1 MTYKFTMDFS
11 IDGSTQKN
19 ITHILST
26 RGLPK
31 SVLEIGVFEGKTT
44 FWTAE
49 TLDRFYHDYTYYAID
64 PHSTSS
70 DIDWIE
76 LTDVKSNF
84 LHNLQSY
91 GGDSIRYVNKTSTQA
106 LAEFIWSNTVFDFI
120 YVDGDHRASQVLTD
134 LSLSWECLSVG
145 GVILC
150 DDATDWKFTDRN
162 GVSSAQ
168 MSPRMAIETFI
179 MCNWDRLQIVKL
191 PDSSQT
197 AFVKIA

>member
-19 ITHILST
+19 VTHIITKL
-26 RGLPK
+26 GLPK
-31 SVLEIGVFEGKTT
+31 SILEIGVFEGKTT
-44 FWTAE
+44 FWIAE
-49 TLDRFYHDYTYYAID
+49 TLDRFYHDYTYYAVD

-70 DIDWIE
+70 DIDWVE

-84 LHNLQSY
+84 VHNLSSY
-91 GGDSIRYVNKTSTQA
+91 TGNSVHYVNKTSTQA
-106 LAEFIWSNTVFDFI
+106 LVDFCTRGVEFDFV
-120 YVDGDHRASQVLTD
+120 YVDGDHRAAQVLAD
-134 LSLSWECLSVG
+134 LVLSWECLTVG

-150 DDATDWKFTDRN
+150 DDATDWKFTDTN
-162 GVSSAQ
+162 GSSSAQ
-168 MSPRMAIETFI
+168 MSPRMAIETFV
-179 MCNWDRLQIVKL
+179 MCNWDRLHIIKL

>member
-19 ITHILST
+19 ITHILT
-26 RGLPK
+26 KLGLPK
-31 SVLEIGVFEGKTT
+31 TILEIGVFEGKTT
-44 FWTAE
+44 FWMAD
-49 TLDRFYHDYTYYAID
+49 TLDRFYYDYTYYAVD

-76 LTDVKSNF
+76 LTDVKNNF
-84 LHNLQSY
+84 IHNLQSY
-91 GGDSIRYVNKTSTQA
+91 SGDTVRYINKTSTQA
-106 LAEFIWSNTVFDFI
+106 LAGFIWSNILFDFI

-150 DDATDWKFTDRN
+150 DDATDWKFTDSN

-168 MSPRMAIETFI
+168 MSPRMAIEAFI
-179 MCNWDRLQIVKL
+179 MCNWDKLQIVKL